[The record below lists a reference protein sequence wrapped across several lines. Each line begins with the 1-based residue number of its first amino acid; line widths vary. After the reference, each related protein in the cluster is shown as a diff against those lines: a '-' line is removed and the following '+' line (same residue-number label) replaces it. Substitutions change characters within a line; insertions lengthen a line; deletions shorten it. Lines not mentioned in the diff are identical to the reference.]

1 MNLLI
6 LYQYFVEYIFYDNL
20 FKYLLFLMSI
30 LEDDLYF
37 IKEKLSD
44 CDFEDATILLTGAG
58 GFLGTGGIDTDAA
71 FDGVKSLLSAKAQEL
86 GADAI
91 IGCDFEQRIANDA
104 LGKQVLE
111 IFAYGTAV
119 KII

>member
-1 MNLLI
+1 MIISTTNI
-6 LYQYFVEYIFYDNL
+6 NEKYEVIDTVFVLQSET
-20 FKYLLFLMSI
+20 
-30 LEDDLYF
+30 
-37 IKEKLSD
+37 
-44 CDFEDATILLTGAG
+44 AQ

-91 IGCDFEQRIANDA
+91 IGCDFEQRVANDA
-104 LGKQVLE
+104 SFLE

-119 KII
+119 KIV

>member
-1 MNLLI
+1 MIISTTNI
-6 LYQYFVEYIFYDNL
+6 NDKYEVIDTVFVL
-20 FKYLLFLMSI
+20 QSQ
-30 LEDDLYF
+30 
-37 IKEKLSD
+37 S
-44 CDFEDATILLTGAG
+44 AG
-58 GFLGTGGIDTDAA
+58 GFLGLGGIDTDAA

-111 IFAYGTAV
+111 IFAFGTAV
-119 KII
+119 KILS

>member
-1 MNLLI
+1 MIISTTNI
-6 LYQYFVEYIFYDNL
+6 NDKYEVIDTVFVLQSE
-20 FKYLLFLMSI
+20 
-30 LEDDLYF
+30 
-37 IKEKLSD
+37 
-44 CDFEDATILLTGAG
+44 GAG

-111 IFAYGTAV
+111 IFAFGTAV